1 MLNLVKI
8 SNPDPVT
15 SKFPFSL
22 AVDVRI
28 GLFLRIF
35 LLWG

>member
-1 MLNLVKI
+1 MNLVEI

-22 AVDVRI
+22 AVGVRT
-28 GLFLRIF
+28 GLFPSIF